1 MNGIMNIWFS
11 DKNITY
17 LAQKVENLKILAVMR
32 EFLKIAKEFI
42 QKHPK
47 NFLF

>member
-1 MNGIMNIWFS
+1 MNGIMNIWFF

-17 LAQKVENLKILAVMR
+17 LAQKVENLKILA
-32 EFLKIAKEFI
+32 FLKIAKEFI